1 MPILRTVL
9 IAGVLGVTLLLQ
21 AQPGLVSPR
30 FVDVAESGGVSF
42 KHRSGRTSQKYLIET
57 MGSGVALLD
66 YDGDGLLDIYL
77 VNGAALDA
85 PMTDGAEPD
94 KTEPAYWNRLYR
106 NLGDWRFKDVT
117 EAAGAAGRGYGMGAA
132 VGDYDNDG
140 DPDLYVTNF
149 GRNIL
154 LENDGAGSFT
164 DVTAEAGVGGRG
176 WSSGAAF
183 VDYDRDGHLDLFVAR
198 YLDWDFSRNIPC
210 GNGLPDRRSY
220 CHPRRFAPIE
230 HLLFRNT
237 GQGKFEDV
245 SRTTGISAYPG
256 KGLGVALGDYDR
268 DGWVDIF
275 VANDAY
281 PQQLFRNLDGKRFE
295 EVGVAAGV
303 AYDADGRDFAGMGAA
318 FADYDND
325 GQPDI
330 FVNALARQSYWL
342 FRNRGGEFRSATR
355 SSGLSPLTDMHS
367 GWGAGLVDFDNDG
380 WRDLFVAQGHVMDDI
395 EWSDPALAF
404 REPFLML
411 KNVYGRF
418 FDISK
423 NAGSAFRKPAA
434 GRGAAFGDLDN
445 DGRMDIVVNANNE
458 RAVVLKNI
466 TESSN
471 HWLSVQLIAAQG
483 GYEGRG
489 ARIRIETGSGR
500 VQESFVGSVGSY
512 LSASDIRVHFGLGEE
527 ASIRKLEVIW
537 PHGAVQTLTD
547 IKCDRRTEIRESG
560 PSRRPVRQEPSQRR

>member
-1 MPILRTVL
+1 MWLSS
-9 IAGVLGVTLLLQ
+9 TLM
-21 AQPGLVSPR
+21 AT
-30 FVDVAESGGVSF
+30 D
-42 KHRSGRTSQKYLIET
+42 
-57 MGSGVALLD
+57 
-66 YDGDGLLDIYL
+66 LLDIYL

-85 PMTDGAEPD
+85 PMPAGAEPD

-245 SRTTGISAYPG
+245 SRMPPASVLTPARASAWPSATTTATAGSTSSLQTMHTRNSSSATST
-256 KGLGVALGDYDR
+256 ASASR
-268 DGWVDIF
+268 RSAW
-275 VANDAY
+275 
-281 PQQLFRNLDGKRFE
+281 
-295 EVGVAAGV
+295 AAGV

-342 FRNRGGEFRSATR
+342 FRNRGGEFRSAAR
-355 SSGLSPLTDMHS
+355 SSGLGPLTDMHS

-411 KNVYGRF
+411 KNVFGRF

-489 ARIRIETGSGR
+489 ARIRIETGLGPRAGVVYGFGGQLSFGERYPCPLRSWGGDYYPRTRGHMAPWRGSNPDGYRMRSQDRGPGIRISKQDEALATATETPTR
-500 VQESFVGSVGSY
+500 VLQRGALQRSFQVFAA
-512 LSASDIRVHFGLGEE
+512 ASLQVVIIRPRVAFI
-527 ASIRKLEVIW
+527 A
-537 PHGAVQTLTD
+537 
-547 IKCDRRTEIRESG
+547 
-560 PSRRPVRQEPSQRR
+560 